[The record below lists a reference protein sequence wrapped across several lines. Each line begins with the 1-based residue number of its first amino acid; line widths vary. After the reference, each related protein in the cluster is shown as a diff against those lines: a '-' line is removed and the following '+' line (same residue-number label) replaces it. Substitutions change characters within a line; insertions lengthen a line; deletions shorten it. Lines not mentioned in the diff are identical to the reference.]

1 MIVGCAAACSELP
14 GDVVG
19 TYRISMKLEE
29 NACGSQAVYS
39 MDGRQYS
46 VELRSDG
53 KHGYWRVPGKGPL
66 RGSYEAPEF
75 HFEFQSLVAQSAQ
88 DAGPARCR
96 LLQHE
101 VISGTVA
108 VDGGTA
114 DEDAGEAADEDA
126 GEELG
131 EDAHAGPASDLT
143 GEHALMI
150 SAEPGDDCR
159 EALAPAGAFE
169 KLPCSVR
176 YSLRGKHIKKF

>member
-1 MIVGCAAACSELP
+1 
-14 GDVVG
+14 
-19 TYRISMKLEE
+19 MKLEE

-46 VELRSDG
+46 AELRSDG

-88 DAGPARCR
+88 DGGAARCR

-101 VISGTVA
+101 VISGKVTVDA
-108 VDGGTA
+108 GTA
-114 DEDAGEAADEDA
+114 DEDAGEAADEGAAEDA
-126 GEELG
+126 GEELD
-131 EDAHAGPASDLT
+131 EDADTGPASDLT
-143 GEHALMI
+143 GEHELMI

-176 YSLRGKHIKKF
+176 YSLRGTRIKKF